1 MMFNKE
7 GTDKTN
13 REDKGKVTDPIF
25 KELFSDKKYLL
36 QLYRDLHPEDEKA
49 TADDITDVT
58 LEQVIYSK
66 LNKLYNYLG
75 FKVGSRLLLVFTLP
89 GWIELNYVGNCA
101 LTFMPDSIKRLV
113 ESFQQDMSGNEN
125 SELSMPELYMVYAD
139 SFPEEVPE
147 ILSLSGEHF
156 ISKNIP
162 VLFQPDDKT
171 IIGQYIFFWREFDE
185 QIYRYGYSMEAIKYT
200 FENCKKNNILTEY
213 IANRKQEVTEIIFDS
228 FDPEDI
234 AEAKFIQKE
243 MEAHDKEVIEQGE
256 LNAARRM
263 AKGLIIQNISLEII
277 EKGTGLSMDELK
289 KIEAKMKVAQ
299 EAAEELIKED
309 FPLEKIGEWTKLSMN
324 ELKQIEAEVKAD
336 GDNK

>member
-7 GTDKTN
+7 ESDKTN
-13 REDKGKVTDPIF
+13 KEDKGRVTDPIF
-25 KELFSDKKYLL
+25 KELFSDKKYLFR
-36 QLYRDLHPEDEKA
+36 LYRDLHPEDEKA

-58 LEQVIYSK
+58 LEQVIDSK

-101 LTFMPDSIKRLV
+101 LTLMPDTFKRIM
-113 ESFQQDMSGNEN
+113 ESSQQNMSGNEK

-139 SFPEEVPE
+139 CFPEEVPE
-147 ILSLSGEHF
+147 MLSLSDEHF

-162 VLFQPDDKT
+162 VLSKSDDKT
-171 IIGQYIFFWREFDE
+171 IIGQYIYFWREFDD

-200 FENCKKNNILTEY
+200 FDNCKKNNILTEF
-213 IANRKQEVTEIIFDS
+213 IADKEQEVTKIMYDS

-256 LNAARRM
+256 LIAARRTAEKM
-263 AKGLIIQNISLEII
+263 IKDNLPLEKI
-277 EKGTGLSMDELK
+277 EKWTKLSMDELK
-289 KIEAKMKVAQ
+289 QIEAKV
-299 EAAEELIKED
+299 KE
-309 FPLEKIGEWTKLSMN
+309 IGEN
-324 ELKQIEAEVKAD
+324 E
-336 GDNK
+336 

>member
-7 GTDKTN
+7 ESDKTN
-13 REDKGKVTDPIF
+13 KEDKGRVTDPIF
-25 KELFSDKKYLL
+25 KELFSDKKYLFR
-36 QLYRDLHPEDEKA
+36 LYRDLHPEDEKA

-58 LEQVIYSK
+58 LEQVIDSK

-101 LTFMPDSIKRLV
+101 LTLMPDTFKRIM
-113 ESFQQDMSGNEN
+113 ESSQQNMSGNEK

-139 SFPEEVPE
+139 CFPEEVPE
-147 ILSLSGEHF
+147 MLSLSDEHF

-162 VLFQPDDKT
+162 VLSQPDDKT
-171 IIGQYIFFWREFDE
+171 IIGQYIYFWREFDE

-200 FENCKKNNILTEY
+200 FENCKKNNILTEF
-213 IANRKQEVTEIIFDS
+213 IADKEQEVTKIMYDS

-256 LNAARRM
+256 LIAARRTAEKM
-263 AKGLIIQNISLEII
+263 IKDNLPLEKI
-277 EKGTGLSMDELK
+277 EKWTKLSMDELK
-289 KIEAKMKVAQ
+289 QIEAKV
-299 EAAEELIKED
+299 KE
-309 FPLEKIGEWTKLSMN
+309 IGEN
-324 ELKQIEAEVKAD
+324 E
-336 GDNK
+336 

>member
-7 GTDKTN
+7 ESDKTN
-13 REDKGKVTDPIF
+13 KEDKGRVTDPIF

-36 QLYRDLHPEDEKA
+36 RLYRDLHPEDEKA

-58 LEQVIYSK
+58 LEQVIDSK

-101 LTFMPDSIKRLV
+101 LTLMPDTFKRIM
-113 ESFQQDMSGNEN
+113 ESSQQNMSGNEK

-139 SFPEEVPE
+139 CFPEEVPE
-147 ILSLSGEHF
+147 MLSLSDEHF

-162 VLFQPDDKT
+162 VLSKSDDKT
-171 IIGQYIFFWREFDE
+171 IIGQYIYFWREFDD

-200 FENCKKNNILTEY
+200 FDNCKKNNILTEF
-213 IANRKQEVTEIIFDS
+213 IADKEQEVTKIMYDS

-256 LNAARRM
+256 LIAARRTAEKM
-263 AKGLIIQNISLEII
+263 IKDNLPLEKI
-277 EKGTGLSMDELK
+277 EKWTKLSMDELK
-289 KIEAKMKVAQ
+289 QIEAKV
-299 EAAEELIKED
+299 KE
-309 FPLEKIGEWTKLSMN
+309 IGEN
-324 ELKQIEAEVKAD
+324 E
-336 GDNK
+336 

>member
-7 GTDKTN
+7 ESDKTN
-13 REDKGKVTDPIF
+13 KEDKGRVTDPIF
-25 KELFSDKKYLL
+25 KELFSDKKYLFR
-36 QLYRDLHPEDEKA
+36 LYRDLHPEDEKA

-58 LEQVIYSK
+58 LEQVIDSK

-101 LTFMPDSIKRLV
+101 LTLMPDTFKRIM
-113 ESFQQDMSGNEN
+113 ESSQQNMSGNEK

-139 SFPEEVPE
+139 CFPEEVPE
-147 ILSLSGEHF
+147 MLSLSDEHF

-162 VLFQPDDKT
+162 VLSKSDDKT
-171 IIGQYIFFWREFDE
+171 IIGQYIYFWREFDE

-200 FENCKKNNILTEY
+200 FDNCKKNNILTEF
-213 IANRKQEVTEIIFDS
+213 IADKEQEVTKIMYDS

-256 LNAARRM
+256 LNAARRTAEKM
-263 AKGLIIQNISLEII
+263 IKDNLPLEKI
-277 EKGTGLSMDELK
+277 EKWTKLSMDELK
-289 KIEAKMKVAQ
+289 QIEAKV
-299 EAAEELIKED
+299 KE
-309 FPLEKIGEWTKLSMN
+309 IGEN
-324 ELKQIEAEVKAD
+324 E
-336 GDNK
+336 

>member
-7 GTDKTN
+7 ESDKTN
-13 REDKGKVTDPIF
+13 KEDKGRVTDPIF
-25 KELFSDKKYLL
+25 KELFSDKKYLFR
-36 QLYRDLHPEDEKA
+36 LYRDLHPEDEKA

-58 LEQVIYSK
+58 LEQVIDSK

-101 LTFMPDSIKRLV
+101 LTLMPDTFKRIM
-113 ESFQQDMSGNEN
+113 ESSQQNMSGNEK

-139 SFPEEVPE
+139 CFPEEVPE
-147 ILSLSGEHF
+147 MLSLSDEHF

-162 VLFQPDDKT
+162 VLSQPDDKT
-171 IIGQYIFFWREFDE
+171 IIGQYIYFWREFDE

-200 FENCKKNNILTEY
+200 FENCKKNNILAEY
-213 IANRKQEVTEIIFDS
+213 IANRKHEVTEIIFDS

-256 LNAARRM
+256 LNAARRTAEKM
-263 AKGLIIQNISLEII
+263 IKDNLPLEKI
-277 EKGTGLSMDELK
+277 EKWTKLSMDELK
-289 KIEAKMKVAQ
+289 QIEAKV
-299 EAAEELIKED
+299 KE
-309 FPLEKIGEWTKLSMN
+309 IGEN
-324 ELKQIEAEVKAD
+324 E
-336 GDNK
+336 

>member
-7 GTDKTN
+7 ESDKTN
-13 REDKGKVTDPIF
+13 KEDKGRVTDPIF
-25 KELFSDKKYLL
+25 KELFSDKKYLFR
-36 QLYRDLHPEDEKA
+36 LYRDLHPEDEKA

-58 LEQVIYSK
+58 LEQVIDSK

-101 LTFMPDSIKRLV
+101 LTLMPDTFKRIM
-113 ESFQQDMSGNEN
+113 ESSQQNMSGNEK

-139 SFPEEVPE
+139 CFPEEVPE
-147 ILSLSGEHF
+147 MLSLSDEHF

-162 VLFQPDDKT
+162 VLSQPDDKT
-171 IIGQYIFFWREFDE
+171 IIGQYIYFWREFDE

-200 FENCKKNNILTEY
+200 FDNCKKNNILTEF
-213 IANRKQEVTEIIFDS
+213 IADKEQEVTKIMYDS

-256 LNAARRM
+256 LIAARRTAEKM
-263 AKGLIIQNISLEII
+263 IKDNLPLEKI
-277 EKGTGLSMDELK
+277 EKWTKLSMDELK
-289 KIEAKMKVAQ
+289 QIEAKV
-299 EAAEELIKED
+299 KE
-309 FPLEKIGEWTKLSMN
+309 IGEN
-324 ELKQIEAEVKAD
+324 E
-336 GDNK
+336 

>member
-7 GTDKTN
+7 ESDKTN
-13 REDKGKVTDPIF
+13 KEDKGRVTDPIF
-25 KELFSDKKYLL
+25 KELFSDKKYLFR
-36 QLYRDLHPEDEKA
+36 LYRDLHPEDEKT

-58 LEQVIYSK
+58 LEQVIDSK
-66 LNKLYNYLG
+66 LNKLYNYLS

-101 LTFMPDSIKRLV
+101 LTLMPDTFKRIM
-113 ESFQQDMSGNEN
+113 ESSQQNMSGNEK

-139 SFPEEVPE
+139 CFPEEVPE
-147 ILSLSGEHF
+147 MLSLSDEHF

-162 VLFQPDDKT
+162 VLSQPDDKT
-171 IIGQYIFFWREFDE
+171 IIGQYIYFWREFDE

-200 FENCKKNNILTEY
+200 FDNCKKNNILMEF
-213 IANRKQEVTEIIFDS
+213 IADKEQEVTKIMYDS

-256 LNAARRM
+256 LNAARRTAEKM
-263 AKGLIIQNISLEII
+263 IKDNLPLEKI
-277 EKGTGLSMDELK
+277 EKWTKLSMDELK
-289 KIEAKMKVAQ
+289 QIEAKV
-299 EAAEELIKED
+299 KE
-309 FPLEKIGEWTKLSMN
+309 IGEN
-324 ELKQIEAEVKAD
+324 E
-336 GDNK
+336 

>member
-7 GTDKTN
+7 ESDKTN
-13 REDKGKVTDPIF
+13 KEDKGRVTDPIF
-25 KELFSDKKYLL
+25 KELFSDKKYLFR
-36 QLYRDLHPEDEKA
+36 LYRDLHPEDEKA
-49 TADDITDVT
+49 TADYITDVT
-58 LEQVIYSK
+58 LEQVIDSK

-101 LTFMPDSIKRLV
+101 LTLMPDTFKRIM
-113 ESFQQDMSGNEN
+113 ESSQQNMSGNEK

-139 SFPEEVPE
+139 CFPEEVPE
-147 ILSLSGEHF
+147 MLSLSDEHF

-162 VLFQPDDKT
+162 VLSQPDDKT
-171 IIGQYIFFWREFDE
+171 IIGQYIYFWREFDE

-200 FENCKKNNILTEY
+200 FENCKKNNILAEY
-213 IANRKQEVTEIIFDS
+213 IANRKHEVTEIIFDS

-256 LNAARRM
+256 LNAARRTAEKM
-263 AKGLIIQNISLEII
+263 IKDNLPLEKI
-277 EKGTGLSMDELK
+277 EKWTKLSMDELK
-289 KIEAKMKVAQ
+289 QIEAKV
-299 EAAEELIKED
+299 KE
-309 FPLEKIGEWTKLSMN
+309 IGEN
-324 ELKQIEAEVKAD
+324 E
-336 GDNK
+336 

>member
-7 GTDKTN
+7 ESDKTN
-13 REDKGKVTDPIF
+13 KEDKGRVTDPIF
-25 KELFSDKKYLL
+25 KELFSDKKYLFR
-36 QLYRDLHPEDEKA
+36 LYRDLHPEDEKA

-58 LEQVIYSK
+58 LEQVIDSK
-66 LNKLYNYLG
+66 LNKLYNYLS

-101 LTFMPDSIKRLV
+101 LTLMPDTFKRIM
-113 ESFQQDMSGNEN
+113 ESSQQNMSGNEK

-139 SFPEEVPE
+139 CFPEEVPE
-147 ILSLSGEHF
+147 MLSLSDEHF

-162 VLFQPDDKT
+162 VLSQPDDKT
-171 IIGQYIFFWREFDE
+171 IIGQYIYFWREFDE

-200 FENCKKNNILTEY
+200 FDNCKKNNILTEF
-213 IANRKQEVTEIIFDS
+213 IADKEQEVTKIMYDS

-256 LNAARRM
+256 LIAARRTAEKM
-263 AKGLIIQNISLEII
+263 IKDNLPLEKI
-277 EKGTGLSMDELK
+277 EKWTKLSMDELK
-289 KIEAKMKVAQ
+289 QIEAKV
-299 EAAEELIKED
+299 KE
-309 FPLEKIGEWTKLSMN
+309 IGEN
-324 ELKQIEAEVKAD
+324 E
-336 GDNK
+336 

>member
-1 MMFNKE
+1 MFNKKE
-7 GTDKTN
+7 TDKTN
-13 REDKGKVTDPIF
+13 KEDKKKATDPIF

-49 TADDITDVT
+49 TADDITDIT

-89 GWIELNYVGNCA
+89 GWMELNYVGNCA
-101 LTFMPDSIKRLV
+101 LTFMPDSFKRLV
-113 ESFQQDMSGNEN
+113 ESSQQNMSENEK

-139 SFPEEVPE
+139 CFPEEVPE
-147 ILSLSGEHF
+147 ILSLSDEHF

-162 VLFQPDDKT
+162 VLSRPDDKT
-171 IIGQYIFFWREFDE
+171 IIGQYIYFWREFDK

-213 IANRKQEVTEIIFDS
+213 IANRKYEVTEIIFDS

-234 AEAKFIQKE
+234 AEAKFIQEE
-243 MEAHDKEVIEQGE
+243 MEAREKELIEQGKIKE
-256 LNAARRM
+256 ARRM
-263 AKGLIIQNISLEII
+263 AKGLIMQNISLEII
-277 EKGTGLSMDELK
+277 EKGTGLSMDEIK
-289 KIEAKMKVAQ
+289 KIEAKMEVAQ

-309 FPLEKIGEWTKLSMN
+309 FPLEKIVEWTNLSMD
-324 ELKQIEAEVKAD
+324 EIKKIEAKIKVN
-336 GDNK
+336 G